1 MDAGSGLWNISITY
15 ISEKLYFFKMIWD
28 FPDGLALKN
37 SPATAGDIG
46 SIPDPGRS
54 LGATKPMYHNT
65 ETHRL

>member
-1 MDAGSGLWNISITY
+1 
-15 ISEKLYFFKMIWD
+15 MIWD